1 MLEDLDKP
9 LWNTREDMEEIDRIW
24 KKVSPTIEK
33 SLMKRLIDDKL
44 IEKNFDLAIEED
56 YYNAEYWKIVT
67 EVTRIYTRGK
77 TIEEKEMVQY
87 LMGKVFLTRYDIV
100 LEPSFRIVID
110 VPKKKLF
117 FDNIFIKKIL
127 EERKVLEDDM
137 AYNKFG
143 PELTESL
150 LLFSKEH
157 ERETE
162 KIMSEAIPALK
173 HFGFSENESN
183 LMVLAAMKSN
193 EYKDSMKVEELVSL
207 SLQQK

>member
-1 MLEDLDKP
+1 MFENLDKP
-9 LWNTREDMEEIDRIW
+9 IWNTRKDMEQIDEIW

-33 SLMKRLIDDKL
+33 SLMKRLIADKL
-44 IEKNFDLAIEED
+44 IKKDFDLAIEED
-56 YYNAEYWKIVT
+56 YYNAEYWKIIT
-67 EVTRIYTRGK
+67 EVTRIYTQGK

-87 LMGKVFLTRYDIV
+87 LVGKVFLTRYDIV

-117 FDNIFIKKIL
+117 FDNILIKKIL
-127 EERKVLEDDM
+127 EERKVLENDM

-143 PELTESL
+143 PELTEKL

-162 KIMSEAIPALK
+162 KIMEEAIPALK
-173 HFGFSENESN
+173 HFGFSEEESN
-183 LMVLAAMKSN
+183 LMVLGAMKSN
-193 EYKDSMKVEELVSL
+193 EYKEGMRIEELVSL

>member
-1 MLEDLDKP
+1 MLDDLDKP
-9 LWNTREDMEEIDRIW
+9 LWDTRKDMEEIHEIW
-24 KKVSPTIEK
+24 EKVSLTIQQ
-33 SLMKRLIDDKL
+33 SLRSRLIADKL
-44 IEKNFDLAIEED
+44 IEKDFNLAIKED
-56 YYNAEYWKIVT
+56 FYDAEYWKIVT
-67 EVTRIYTRGK
+67 EVTRIYTKGK
-77 TIEEKEMVQY
+77 TVEEKEMVQY

-117 FDNIFIKKIL
+117 FDNILIKKIL

-143 PELTESL
+143 PELTEKL
-150 LLFSKEH
+150 LLFSKEC

-162 KIMSEAIPALK
+162 KIMEEAIPALK
-173 HFGFSENESN
+173 HFGFSEEESN
-183 LMVLAAMKSN
+183 LMVLGAMKTN
-193 EYKDSMKVEELVSL
+193 EYKEGMKIEELVSL

>member
-1 MLEDLDKP
+1 MLENLEKP
-9 LWNTREDMEEIDRIW
+9 LWNTRKDMEQIDEIW

-33 SLMKRLIDDKL
+33 SLINRLITDKL
-44 IEKNFDLAIEED
+44 IEKEFDLAIEED
-56 YYNAEYWKIVT
+56 YYNSEYWKIIT
-67 EVTRIYTRGK
+67 EVTRVYTRGK
-77 TIEEKEMVQY
+77 TVEEKEMVQY

-100 LEPSFRIVID
+100 LEPSFRIVVD

-117 FDNIFIKKIL
+117 FDNILIKKIL

-173 HFGFSENESN
+173 HFGFSEEESN

>member
-1 MLEDLDKP
+1 MFEDLDKP
-9 LWNTREDMEEIDRIW
+9 LWDARKDMEEVDRIW
-24 KKVSPTIEK
+24 IKVSPTIEK
-33 SLMKRLIDDKL
+33 SLMSRLINDKL
-44 IEKNFDLAIEED
+44 IEKGFDLAIQED
-56 YYNAEYWKIVT
+56 YYSAEYWKIIT
-67 EVTRIYTRGK
+67 EVKRVYTKGK
-77 TIEEKEMVQY
+77 TVEEKEMVQY
-87 LMGKVFLTRYDIV
+87 LVGKVFLTRYDIV

-117 FDNIFIKKIL
+117 FDNILIKKIL

-162 KIMSEAIPALK
+162 KILSEAIPALE
-173 HFGFSENESN
+173 HFGFSEEESN

-193 EYKDSMKVEELVSL
+193 EYKGSMKVEELVGL